1 MESQLKSIKDKIYD
15 IEDGYAISL
24 EEMPPGLAYTIAV
37 HIENNL
43 PEVKV
48 NDFTTYV
55 YGGHV
60 DYRSETYFFAFEIM
74 HATGEYPTLTD
85 VSLIEMDDYLDL
97 INLNLYIKNNDQS
110 KQIPKTISPLFD

>member
-1 MESQLKSIKDKIYD
+1 MEYQLKSIKDKIYD

-24 EEMPPGLAYTIAV
+24 EEMPPGLAYSIAV

-43 PEVKV
+43 PEVEV

-60 DYRSETYFFAFEIM
+60 DY
-74 HATGEYPTLTD
+74 
-85 VSLIEMDDYLDL
+85 IECEEA
-97 INLNLYIKNNDQS
+97 
-110 KQIPKTISPLFD
+110 